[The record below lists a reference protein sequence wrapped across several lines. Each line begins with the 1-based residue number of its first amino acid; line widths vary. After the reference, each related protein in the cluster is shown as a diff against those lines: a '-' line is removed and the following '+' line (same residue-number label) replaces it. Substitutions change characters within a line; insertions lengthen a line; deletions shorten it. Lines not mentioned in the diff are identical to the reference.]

1 MNHKKVD
8 INTICGGAV
17 PEVFAEAFQ
26 EIIDN
31 IDDPNT
37 DQKKPRRI
45 MLAFEFIPLQDRQK
59 VNIKFGI
66 VTKPVPVCHV
76 ESHMV
81 LTRQGTGQLEAY
93 TTDIRQ
99 EELFAAGELPEKKA
113 FVLTK

>member
-8 INTICGGAV
+8 ITTICGGAV
-17 PEVFAEAFQ
+17 PEVFNEAFR
-26 EIIDN
+26 EIIEN

-45 MLAFEFIPLQDRQK
+45 LMAFDFVPLQDRSK

-66 VTKPVPVCHV
+66 VAKTVPVCHV

-99 EELFAAGELPEKKA
+99 EELFAEGELPENKA
-113 FVLTK
+113 FVLAK